1 MSPIRVVRS
10 APSIHARRW
19 LAHLAVIDGSG
30 SPPALLWP
38 RRERLAPPPAMS
50 LQHAEPAAERAA
62 QIATGG
68 WLRTTREDLGLSQS
82 ELARRTRV
90 PQTTISR
97 LERGQRMGVEEYLVL
112 CAGMKVNPFDCLA
125 EIRDL
130 IDGMH

>member
-1 MSPIRVVRS
+1 
-10 APSIHARRW
+10 
-19 LAHLAVIDGSG
+19 
-30 SPPALLWP
+30 
-38 RRERLAPPPAMS
+38 MS
-50 LQHAEPAAERAA
+50 LQHVEPAAERAA